1 MTCKRYMHNTVFL
14 NGEWLAAEAA
24 KVSVYD
30 RGFLFADGIYEVVPV
45 YQRRPFLINA
55 HLARMQRSLAALNI
69 SAPAA
74 DYWQTV
80 INELLA
86 RNDLADALVYIQI
99 TRGAEKNR
107 SHLPSGSMQATLF
120 ASLSPLKVHWH
131 QPQPTAVTLLDDIR
145 WLRCEIKSISL
156 LGNIML
162 KQQAHQAGFSEP
174 LLQRDGYITEGA
186 SCNFFGV
193 RDGVIYTAPKSHL
206 ILSGITREHV
216 IHLARELNLELREEA
231 FAVAD
236 LAQLDEL
243 FLTSSSREVQPIDRI
258 DAMIV
263 GNGQCGPITAQL
275 VAAYHASKRKLCE
288 IS

>member
-1 MTCKRYMHNTVFL
+1 MHSTVFL
-14 NGEWLAAEAA
+14 NGEWLAAAAA

-45 YQRRPFLINA
+45 YQRRPFLMA
-55 HLARMQRSLAALNI
+55 DHLARMERSLAALNI
-69 SAPAA
+69 TAPGA
-74 DYWQTV
+74 DYWQAV
-80 INELLA
+80 ITELLA
-86 RNDLADALVYIQI
+86 RNQLDDALVYIQI
-99 TRGAEKNR
+99 TRGAEANR
-107 SHLPSGSMQATLF
+107 SHIPTSAMSATLF
-120 ASLSPLKVHWH
+120 ASLSPLNVHWH
-131 QPQPTAVTLLDDIR
+131 QPAPLAVTLLDDIR
-145 WLRCEIKSISL
+145 WLRCDIKSISL

-162 KQQAHQAGFSEP
+162 KQQAHNSGFAEP

-186 SCNFFGV
+186 SCNFFAV
-193 RDGVIYTAPKSHL
+193 RDGVVYTAPKSHL
-206 ILSGITREHV
+206 ILPGITRDHTLE
-216 IHLARELNLELREEA
+216 LARELGLEVREEA

-258 DAMIV
+258 DAMII
-263 GNGQCGPITAQL
+263 GNGECGPVTAQL